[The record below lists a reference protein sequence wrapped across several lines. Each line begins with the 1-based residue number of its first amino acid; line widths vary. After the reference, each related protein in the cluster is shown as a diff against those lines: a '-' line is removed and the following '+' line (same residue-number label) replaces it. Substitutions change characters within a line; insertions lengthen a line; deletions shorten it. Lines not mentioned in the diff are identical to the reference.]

1 MTPNVDNASPD
12 TPGVLLV
19 LNDIVEAGEKD
30 FNQWYQ
36 RQHLPERLGVPGFR
50 TARRYRAVDG
60 QPEYM
65 AVYEC
70 ESIDVLTSKAYLE
83 RLAHP
88 TDWTRKI
95 MPDFRNM
102 LRSACRETWSVGAG
116 VGGGAIVVQCK
127 PSQGREDAARRF
139 FKDSLAPGLMQSVFL
154 ARMSLWEA
162 DAAFTGGPSPEMALR
177 GGSDKSADWVLFLE
191 SYDLGRTAPALDA
204 QLSAGAA
211 AETGLLIDSWT
222 GYQLIY
228 AATAPS

>member
-1 MTPNVDNASPD
+1 MTPIVDNASPD

-19 LNDIVEAGEKD
+19 LNDIVEAREKE

-36 RQHLPERLGVPGFR
+36 QQHIPERLGVPGFR

-60 QPEYM
+60 QPAYM

-83 RLAHP
+83 RLANP

-95 MPDFRNM
+95 MPGFRNM
-102 LRSACRETWSVGAG
+102 LRSACRETWSIGAG

-127 PSQGREDAARRF
+127 PRLGREDAARRF
-139 FKDSLAPGLMQSVFL
+139 VKDRLAPGLMQSAFL
-154 ARMSLWEA
+154 VRMSLWEA

-191 SYDLGRTAPALDA
+191 SYALARTALALDT

-211 AETGLLIDSWT
+211 AETGLLIGPWT

-228 AATAPS
+228 AAAVPS